1 MAGDL
6 SVLIRLHKHELD
18 EKQKELKE
26 LYDRLER
33 LEAKQQKL
41 QDEMAREKQAVEQ
54 SDDNVHFTYAD
65 FRRKAEQ
72 EQSALAKDMQKL
84 EEKIF
89 TARDEML
96 EIFGE
101 MKRYDLAQ
109 ELRLRLEA
117 DERRLRETKSL
128 DEIALETFRR
138 NAE

>member
-33 LEAKQQKL
+33 LEEKQQKL
-41 QDEMAREKQAVEQ
+41 LDDIAREKRAVEE

-72 EQSALAKDMQKL
+72 EQNALASDMKKL

-89 TARDEML
+89 ITRDEML

-109 ELRLRLEA
+109 ELRLKMES
-117 DERRLRETKSL
+117 DERRLRDTKSL

-138 NAE
+138 NSE

>member
-26 LYDRLER
+26 LYDRMEQLE
-33 LEAKQQKL
+33 EQQQQL
-41 QDEMAREKQAVEQ
+41 LDAMDREKRAVEE
-54 SDDNVHFTYAD
+54 SGDDVHFTYAG

-72 EQSALAKDMQKL
+72 ERDALAKDMQKL

-89 TARDEML
+89 TVRDEML

-101 MKRYDLAQ
+101 MKRYDIAQ
-109 ELRLRLEA
+109 DLRLRMEA
-117 DERRLRETKSL
+117 DERRLAETKSL

-138 NAE
+138 NTE

>member
-33 LEAKQQKL
+33 LEEQQQKL
-41 QDEMAREKQAVEQ
+41 LDAMEREKRAVEDRG
-54 SDDNVHFTYAD
+54 DDIHFTYAG

-72 EQSALAKDMQKL
+72 ERDALADDIKKL
-84 EEKIF
+84 EKKIF
-89 TARDEML
+89 TVRDEML
-96 EIFGE
+96 DIFGE
-101 MKRYDLAQ
+101 MKRYNIAHD
-109 ELRLRLEA
+109 LRLRLEA
-117 DERRLRETKSL
+117 DERRLAETKSL

-138 NAE
+138 NVE

>member
-26 LYDRLER
+26 LYDRLEQ
-33 LEAKQQKL
+33 LEKQQQKL
-41 QDEMAREKQAVEQ
+41 LDAMEREKRAVEENGG
-54 SDDNVHFTYAD
+54 DIHFTYAG

-72 EQSALAKDMQKL
+72 ERDALAGDIKKL
-84 EEKIF
+84 EQKIF
-89 TARDEML
+89 TVRDQML
-96 EIFGE
+96 DIFGE
-101 MKRYDLAQ
+101 MKRYNIAQ
-109 ELRLRLEA
+109 DLRLRLEA
-117 DERRLRETKSL
+117 DERRLAETKSL

>member
-33 LEAKQQKL
+33 LEEKQQKL
-41 QDEMAREKQAVEQ
+41 REDMEREKRAVEQ
-54 SDDNVHFTYAD
+54 SGDDIHFTYD
-65 FRRKAEQ
+65 GFRRKAAQ
-72 EQSALAKDMQKL
+72 EQSILATEIAKL
-84 EEKIF
+84 EKKIF
-89 TARDEML
+89 TVRDQML
-96 EIFGE
+96 DIYGE
-101 MKRYDLAQ
+101 MKRYDIAQ
-109 ELRLRLEA
+109 DLRRRLEA
-117 DERRLRETKSL
+117 DERRLAETKSL

>member
-26 LYDRLER
+26 LYDRMER
-33 LEAKQQKL
+33 LEEKQQQL
-41 QDEMAREKQAVEQ
+41 LDAMEREKRAVEE
-54 SDDNVHFTYAD
+54 SGDDVHFTYAG
-65 FRRKAEQ
+65 FRRKAEG
-72 EQSALAKDMQKL
+72 ERDALAKDMQKL

-89 TARDEML
+89 TVRDEML

-101 MKRYDLAQ
+101 MKRYDIAH

-117 DERRLRETKSL
+117 DERRLAETKSL